1 MTTDLPDIEDMKEVF
16 DLFDFWDGRDGL
28 IDAVKLG
35 DLLRC
40 CGFNPTNALI
50 YKNGGTKRTGEKQY
64 TMEQFLSIVRQ
75 VVKERDTGSFKEFM
89 EAFKSFDREG
99 QGYISLGEARHV
111 LTSMGDRLTD
121 EELEDILQSIDL
133 DVDYEGNIKY
143 EEFIKKVMKGP
154 PEGKPEFTY

>member
-1 MTTDLPDIEDMKEVF
+1 MSADLPDIEDMKEVF

-28 IDAVKLG
+28 IDAVKVG

-40 CGFNPTNALI
+40 CGLNPTNALI
-50 YKNGGTKRTGEKQY
+50 YKN
-64 TMEQFLSIVRQ
+64 
-75 VVKERDTGSFKEFM
+75 
-89 EAFKSFDREG
+89 
-99 QGYISLGEARHV
+99 
-111 LTSMGDRLTD
+111 D

-143 EEFIKKVMKGP
+143 EDFIKKVMKGP